1 MPSLDRSGGPSGKE
15 LQLLKEERVT
25 LFRPLRAAYSAISL
39 HLHVSPDDGCRS
51 GYPLRQQNARVAS
64 VRDTEIVDS
73 MLHTLNNDHHEQ
85 ALGGSIGR
93 R

>member
-25 LFRPLRAAYSAISL
+25 LSRPLRAAYSALSL
-39 HLHVSPDDGCRS
+39 PVHVSPDDGFRS
-51 GYPLRQQNARVAS
+51 SYPLRQQKARVAS
-64 VRDTEIVDS
+64 VRDAEVVDS
-73 MLHTLNNDHHEQ
+73 MLNTLNNDHHEQ
-85 ALGGSIGR
+85 AFGGSIGR

>member
-15 LQLLKEERVT
+15 LQLLKEKRVT

-39 HLHVSPDDGCRS
+39 PSTSVRMTAFEAITLFGSK
-51 GYPLRQQNARVAS
+51 ARVAS
-64 VRDTEIVDS
+64 VRDAEVVDS
-73 MLHTLNNDHHEQ
+73 MLNTLNNDHHEH